1 MDYHRFEFENKF
13 YESQENVTTRFRQK
27 KDTKLNDGLS
37 ISDAKIE
44 LSKYY
49 EISEENIEIH
59 IKG

>member
-1 MDYHRFEFENKF
+1 MAFCMIKNF
-13 YESQENVTTRFRQK
+13 TTISGIHYKNTYWWQK